1 MFRAPV
7 TIGRENGRPS
17 TWFRGYNEK
26 FFYDRGVLYR
36 FLYGR
41 AALPM
46 ALRFLLKNRAEMFG
60 GQKEKEN
67 DETASREAGLS
78 MGQAF
83 SLMRKGIGMKE

>member
-1 MFRAPV
+1 M
-7 TIGRENGRPS
+7 
-17 TWFRGYNEK
+17 
-26 FFYDRGVLYR
+26 LYR

>member
-1 MFRAPV
+1 M

-17 TWFRGYNEK
+17 TWFHGYNEK

-36 FLYGR
+36 FLYGW

-46 ALRFLLKNRAEMFG
+46 AVRFLLKNRTEMFG
-60 GQKEKEN
+60 QKEAKETQESMLP
-67 DETASREAGLS
+67 ETGLS

-83 SLMRKGIGMKE
+83 SLMRKGIRMKE